1 MLASGTKFAADHAVR
16 MVPRRSAATAIGRQ
30 RGLPRIG
37 SENSPRDADG
47 SPRNSG
53 APWRRAT
60 PLAIAPACPAFA
72 GAPEPR
78 LLPPA
83 AREEATGAPHA
94 AVPGEYCGSREV
106 SGEQRGRQRCRCN
119 RWAVR
124 VALTCPSTSS
134 TSSKRMLLG
143 RPVRVKGAGYNR
155 AAHNRRK
162 HSSERLPGECIE
174 GQMCI
179 YMRRRRV
186 STGAYDHLSQREGVQ
201 LTPTT
206 TPRCSRSVEPPW
218 RSPPCRRHTG

>member
-1 MLASGTKFAADHAVR
+1 MRAPATGTLERSDVIPTPQALPHMLPSGTKFAADHAVR

-53 APWRRAT
+53 APWRRTT
-60 PLAIAPACPAFA
+60 PLATAPACPASA

-83 AREEATGAPHA
+83 ARAEATGAPHA
-94 AVPGEYCGSREV
+94 AVPGEHRGSREV

-119 RWAVR
+119 CWAVR

-155 AAHNRRK
+155 AAHN
-162 HSSERLPGECIE
+162 
-174 GQMCI
+174 
-179 YMRRRRV
+179 
-186 STGAYDHLSQREGVQ
+186 
-201 LTPTT
+201 
-206 TPRCSRSVEPPW
+206 
-218 RSPPCRRHTG
+218 